1 MLLIEEMTQKESE
14 KMSIEEMNKNE
25 KIEYG
30 QKVLKQY
37 KSNAYLA
44 DLKITPTLKEDGTI
58 HNLEA
63 FLEVRDKT
71 GNPLSC
77 DTPLEKIALTAPKA
91 VASILEGIHNM
102 KATYEEKK
110 ALFDLYID
118 RKEEHPEVSEE
129 VFVAFVEAYDDSY
142 MGVPTSQPA
151 TEI

>member
-1 MLLIEEMTQKESE
+1 MIQKESE
-14 KMSIEEMNKNE
+14 KMSTEETNKNE

-44 DLKITPTLKEDGTI
+44 NLEIMPTLKEDGTI
-58 HNLEA
+58 HNLDA

-77 DTPLEKIALTAPKA
+77 DTPLEKIALIAPKA

-102 KATYEEKK
+102 KASYAEKK
-110 ALFDLYID
+110 ALFDLYIE
-118 RKEEHPEVSEE
+118 KTEEHPEVSEE
-129 VFVAFVEAYDDSY
+129 VFIAFVEAYDDSY
-142 MGVPTSQPA
+142 MGVPTSRPA